1 MFCWSTCRVWGTF
14 HWSCAWHILSSVCGF
29 KLLILPNGSL
39 VGVVRHSSDSLWA
52 LFGFMV
58 CLSRSPSGSV
68 NLLRAESGWIKKVVL
83 PPPFFF
89 HPFFFFFFF
98 WKNFKSAEKVEN
110 YSEHPIQLFF
120 LIITGLPHLLYS
132 LHVYAFF
139 LHTIYFTPK
148 YFRMCVWRARTLS
161 YITTISLL

>member
-39 VGVVRHSSDSLWA
+39 VGVVPHSSDSLWA

-83 PPPFFF
+83 PPPFFSIL
-89 HPFFFFFFF
+89 FFFFLFLLKKFQICR
-98 WKNFKSAEKVEN
+98 KSRELQWTPHPAFLPN
-110 YSEHPIQLFF
+110 YYGFATFALFF
-120 LIITGLPHLLYS
+120 TCVCFFPPYNLL
-132 LHVYAFF
+132 H
-139 LHTIYFTPK
+139 P
-148 YFRMCVWRARTLS
+148 
-161 YITTISLL
+161 